1 MVHATKGVAMSSTT
15 KVRERDSIRGR
26 RRRRVLAGTGLLI
39 AGAIAATGA
48 SAALAATGV
57 AGSPGYLGAAEPFAV
72 LGGSTVTN
80 TGAPTSVWGDVGVS
94 PGNTI
99 IGFQSNQ
106 VGGTQH
112 AGDSTAAGAQVALTD
127 AYDSAAAAPRSDS
140 VNHAAIG
147 GQTFLPGVYAADT
160 SMDLTGTVTLD
171 GRGDA
176 DAVWVFRAGSTL
188 VTASSSRVV
197 VINGNPCNVYWAVG
211 SSATLGSSTSFIGA
225 VMAQASVT
233 AVNGATVDG
242 RLLARTA
249 AVTLDS
255 TVITRRTCALTDA
268 NGTTV
273 PAGTPSASP
282 TGTPAP
288 TATTTPAPTT
298 SPTGTPPPTASP
310 TAKPTPTAS
319 PTRSPGTGATPVPS
333 ARPTRAPSTAAPAP
347 SSTPTASPTAPGTGG
362 GSGPVEGTPTLATT
376 GSEVTPPLALAGALL
391 ALGAALMAAPGL
403 RRSIRRRRA
412 AAVR

>member
-1 MVHATKGVAMSSTT
+1 M
-15 KVRERDSIRGR
+15 
-26 RRRRVLAGTGLLI
+26 LAGTGLLI
-39 AGAIAATGA
+39 AGALAATGA

-57 AGSPGYLGAAEPFAV
+57 PGSPGYLGAAEPFAV

-99 IGFQSNQ
+99 IGFQSDQ
-106 VGGTQH
+106 IGGTQH

-127 AYDSAAAAPRSDS
+127 AYDSAVAAPRSDS

-147 GQTFLPGVYAADT
+147 DQTFLPGVYAADT

-176 DAVWVFRAGSTL
+176 GAVWVFRAGSTL

-211 SSATLGSSTSFIGA
+211 SSGTLGSSTSFIGT
-225 VMAQASVT
+225 VMARASVT
-233 AVNGATVDG
+233 AVNSATVDG
-242 RLLARTA
+242 RLLAETG

-255 TVITRRTCALTDA
+255 NVITRRACALTDA
-268 NGTTV
+268 NGTTI
-273 PAGTPSASP
+273 PAGTPTS
-282 TGTPAP
+282 TPAP
-288 TATTTPAPTT
+288 TATTTPTPTS
-298 SPTGTPPPTASP
+298 SPTGTPRPTASPTGKPTASP

-319 PTRSPGTGATPVPS
+319 PTRTPGTGATPAPS
-333 ARPTRAPSTAAPAP
+333 ARPTRAPSTARPAP

-376 GSEVTPPLALAGALL
+376 GSDVTPPLALAGALL
-391 ALGAALMAAPGL
+391 ALGASLMAAPGL

-412 AAVR
+412 AAAR